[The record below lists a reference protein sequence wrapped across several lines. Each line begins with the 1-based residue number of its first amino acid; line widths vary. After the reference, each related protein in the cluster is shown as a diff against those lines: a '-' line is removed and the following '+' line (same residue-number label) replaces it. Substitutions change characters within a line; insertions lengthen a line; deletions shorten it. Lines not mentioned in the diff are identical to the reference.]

1 MTSILIVDDEYT
13 IVETLA
19 EILSWEGY
27 LVRTA
32 PDGRRALI
40 ELGTAVPDLVI
51 VDFMMPAMDGLE
63 LIDRIRT
70 DERLRHLPVVL
81 MSAAPISLEKR
92 SKTWDVLLP
101 KPFTGKA
108 ILDVIKKLAG
118 PPTTPS
124 SPSAC

>member
-19 EILSWEGY
+19 EILAWEGY
-27 LVRTA
+27 TVRTA
-32 PDGRRALI
+32 ADGRRALT
-40 ELGTAVPDLVI
+40 ELERDVPDLVI

-63 LIDRIRT
+63 LIDRIRG
-70 DERLRHLPVVL
+70 DERFRHLPIVL

-92 SKTWDVLLP
+92 TKTWDVLLA

-108 ILDVIKKLAG
+108 ILEAIRKLAG
-118 PPTTPS
+118 APP
-124 SPSAC
+124 AAR